1 MLFLS
6 ENGPFTPRLFYE
18 EDGRC
23 LLKITYFTELICV
36 FYFKISPSH
45 PTHCRFGT
53 DRTSIGDTHTSHKRA
68 PVAEPNIDFELDI
81 KLDVD
86 CGKCALHPKDT
97 ETEVKR

>member
-1 MLFLS
+1 M
-6 ENGPFTPRLFYE
+6 
-18 EDGRC
+18 
-23 LLKITYFTELICV
+23 
-36 FYFKISPSH
+36 SPSH

-53 DRTSIGDTHTSHKRA
+53 DRTNIGDTHASHKRA

-97 ETEVKR
+97 ETEVKRSESEPEYSVNFL